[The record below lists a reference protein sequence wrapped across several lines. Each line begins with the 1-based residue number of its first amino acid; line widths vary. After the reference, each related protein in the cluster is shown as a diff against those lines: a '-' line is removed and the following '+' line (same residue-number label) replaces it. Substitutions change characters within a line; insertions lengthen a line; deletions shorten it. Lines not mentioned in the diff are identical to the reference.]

1 MTQTAAETRA
11 TAAERL
17 NSYITDMHA
26 LEVHIEKALSAQIR
40 DLDQDEPEVATALTS
55 AHATIVQHAERLDRL
70 VASRDID
77 MGGMM
82 AGGVKKI
89 VSAVAGFGAAAV
101 DLVRSEDLPKD
112 LRDDFAAFSLA
123 TVGYAMLHASAVVL
137 ADDAE
142 VADLALAHRHDYVR
156 MTTSLGALAPASV
169 LRFLEKE
176 GFAVSA
182 SHLDQVR
189 TAPSAAAPVP

>member
-26 LEVHIEKALSAQIR
+26 LEVHIEKAISAQIR
-40 DLDQDEPEVATALTS
+40 DLEQDEPEVATALTS
-55 AHATIVQHAERLDRL
+55 AHATIAQHAERLERL
-70 VASRDID
+70 VTSRDID
-77 MGGMM
+77 MGGMV
-82 AGGVKKI
+82 AGGVKKFA
-89 VSAVAGFGAAAV
+89 SAVAGLGAAAV

-112 LRDDFAAFSLA
+112 LRDDYAAFSLA
-123 TVGYAMLHASAVVL
+123 SVGYAMLHASAVVL

-142 VADLALAHRHDYVR
+142 VADRALAHRQDYAR
-156 MTTSLGALAPASV
+156 MASSLEELAPASV
-169 LRFLEKE
+169 LRFLAKE

-182 SHLDQVR
+182 SHLDRVR
-189 TAPSAAAPVP
+189 AARAAAAPVP